1 MSGSDSVRRR
11 DECST
16 MYVSNPDYYSN
27 VGNAQQKQYN
37 CYYLVQKYIRNIDF
51 KSQFQQ

>member
-16 MYVSNPDYYSN
+16 MYASNPDYFSN

-37 CYYLVQKYIRNIDF
+37 CYYLADCCKQLLMCLVQ
-51 KSQFQQ
+51 